1 MANALSTRGG
11 TGVSVRERL
20 GDCTLAAALL
30 CVPAITLAQTAAS
43 TGSGQATSTGS
54 GQAYPLKP
62 VRILA
67 GFAPGGFTDT
77 ASRVLAQ
84 RLGAAWGQQVIVE
97 NRTGAN
103 GLIAGD
109 LTAKSAP
116 DGYTLFM
123 SSPGLI
129 TNPMLYSKQQ
139 RDPLKDFTAVSLVA
153 GIPNVLVVHPS
164 VPATTVKE
172 LLAIAKSKPGALT
185 QASAGAGSPGH
196 LSGELLQLMTQ
207 VKFIHVPYKGS
218 GPALIDLLGGH
229 IDLSFPSISA
239 SVVQIKEGKL
249 RGIGVTT
256 TRRAPMLPDIP
267 PIGDSVP
274 GYEVVG
280 WYGIVGPAGM
290 PREITAKISAEISR
304 TLSVPEVR
312 ERFLREG
319 AEPIGNTPDE
329 FTAFL
334 TRDQGKWAQ
343 VIKAANIRPAD

>member
-1 MANALSTRGG
+1 MGAYYVLVAI
-11 TGVSVRERL
+11 
-20 GDCTLAAALL
+20 LA
-30 CVPAITLAQTAAS
+30 CVPAMVRAQS
-43 TGSGQATSTGS
+43 
-54 GQAYPLKP
+54 AYPVKP

-77 ASRVLAQ
+77 AARILAH
-84 RLGAAWGQQVIVE
+84 RLSAAWGQQVIVE

-109 LTAKSAP
+109 LTAKSAA

-123 SSPGLI
+123 SSAGLT
-129 TNPMLYSKQQ
+129 TNPMLYTKQQ

-153 GIPNVLVVHPS
+153 GIPNVLVVHPA
-164 VPATTVKE
+164 VPAKNVRE
-172 LLAIAKSKPGALT
+172 LLAVAKAKPGTLT
-185 QASAGAGSPGH
+185 QASAGTGSPGH
-196 LSGELLQLMTQ
+196 LSGELLQLMTR

-229 IDLSFPSISA
+229 VDLSFPSISA
-239 SVVQIKEGKL
+239 SVAQIREGKL
-249 RGIGVTT
+249 RGIGVTM
-256 TRRAPMLPDIP
+256 AKPSPMLPDVP
-267 PIGDSVP
+267 PIGESVA

-290 PREITAKISAEISR
+290 PRDLTAKISGEIGR
-304 TLSVPEVR
+304 MLAVPEVR

-329 FTAFL
+329 FSAFL
-334 TRDQGKWAQ
+334 ARDQVKWAA
-343 VIKAANIRPAD
+343 VIKAANIRPSE

>member
-1 MANALSTRGG
+1 MRN
-11 TGVSVRERL
+11 RL
-20 GDCTLAAALL
+20 AFAAALL
-30 CVPAITLAQTAAS
+30 GTSAVIHAQTATS

-54 GQAYPLKP
+54 GQAYPVKP

-77 ASRVLAQ
+77 AGRIVAQ
-84 RLGAAWGQQVIVE
+84 KLSAAWGQQVIVE

-123 SSPGLI
+123 SSAGLT
-129 TNPMLYSKQQ
+129 TNPMMYTKQQ

-164 VPATTVKE
+164 VPAKSVRE
-172 LLAIAKSKPGALT
+172 LLAIARSKPAALT
-185 QASAGAGSPGH
+185 QASAGTGSPGH
-196 LSGELLQLMTQ
+196 LSGELLQLIAK

-218 GPALIDLLGGH
+218 GPALIDVLGGH

-239 SVVQIKEGKL
+239 SVVQIREGKL
-249 RGIGVTT
+249 RGLGVTMAK
-256 TRRAPMLPDIP
+256 RSPMLPDVP

-290 PREITAKISAEISR
+290 PREVTAKISTEISR
-304 TLSVPEVR
+304 MLTAPDVR

-319 AEPIGNTPDE
+319 AEPIGNTPEE

-334 TRDQGKWAQ
+334 ARDQIKWAK
-343 VIKAANIRPAD
+343 VIKAANIRPSE

>member
-1 MANALSTRGG
+1 MRN
-11 TGVSVRERL
+11 RL
-20 GDCTLAAALL
+20 AFAAALL
-30 CVPAITLAQTAAS
+30 GTSAVIHAQTATS

-54 GQAYPLKP
+54 GQAYPVKP

-77 ASRVLAQ
+77 AGRIVAQ
-84 RLGAAWGQQVIVE
+84 KLSAAWGQQVIVE

-123 SSPGLI
+123 SSAGLT
-129 TNPMLYSKQQ
+129 TNPMMYTKQQ

-164 VPATTVKE
+164 VPAKSVRE
-172 LLAIAKSKPGALT
+172 LLAIARSKPAALT
-185 QASAGAGSPGH
+185 QASAGTGSPGH
-196 LSGELLQLMTQ
+196 LSGELLQLIAK

-218 GPALIDLLGGH
+218 GPALIDVLGGH

-239 SVVQIKEGKL
+239 SVVQIREGKL
-249 RGIGVTT
+249 RGLGVTMAK
-256 TRRAPMLPDIP
+256 RSPMLPDVP

-274 GYEVVG
+274 DYEVVG
-280 WYGIVGPAGM
+280 WYGIVGPAGL
-290 PREITAKISAEISR
+290 PREVTAKISTEISR
-304 TLSVPEVR
+304 MLTAPDVR

-319 AEPIGNTPDE
+319 AEPIGNTPEE

-334 TRDQGKWAQ
+334 ARDQIKWAK
-343 VIKAANIRPAD
+343 VIKAANIRPSE